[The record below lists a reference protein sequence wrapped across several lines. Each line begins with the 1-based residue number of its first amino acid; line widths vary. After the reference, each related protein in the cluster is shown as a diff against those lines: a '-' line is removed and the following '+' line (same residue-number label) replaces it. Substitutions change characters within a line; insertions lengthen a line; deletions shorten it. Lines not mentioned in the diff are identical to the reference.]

1 MFHRYWESHGYTSGS
16 RYINNILYWRS
27 YRGSDDLPSPQPQAY
42 LQTCKC
48 PPPRPPASSQPSL
61 ERPSLVPGANIR
73 DQQRAWCRMASPR
86 DSSGGPGQMPLKGRM
101 QEGWVLSLLEH
112 QTESEDP
119 LGVDPR
125 ESVLERRHCVY
136 KSQDEG
142 GLERWAGQAGVLC
155 DPGGPRQEAR
165 PHQVS
170 QVLQHMLSP
179 SHTQQTPDC
188 YM

>member
-1 MFHRYWESHGYTSGS
+1 
-16 RYINNILYWRS
+16 
-27 YRGSDDLPSPQPQAY
+27 
-42 LQTCKC
+42 
-48 PPPRPPASSQPSL
+48 
-61 ERPSLVPGANIR
+61 
-73 DQQRAWCRMASPR
+73 
-86 DSSGGPGQMPLKGRM
+86 MPLKGRM

-142 GLERWAGQAGVLC
+142 GLEWRAGQAGVLC
-155 DPGGPRQEAR
+155 DPGSPRQEAR